1 MFKYFFNHN
10 FKDFPFNFNCRII
23 TLCMDCS
30 YFNYTFMVIFNCKIN
45 SSFIKINSKFI
56 EK

>member
-30 YFNYTFMVIFNCKIN
+30 YFNYTFMVIINCKIN

>member
-23 TLCMDCS
+23 TLCMDFS